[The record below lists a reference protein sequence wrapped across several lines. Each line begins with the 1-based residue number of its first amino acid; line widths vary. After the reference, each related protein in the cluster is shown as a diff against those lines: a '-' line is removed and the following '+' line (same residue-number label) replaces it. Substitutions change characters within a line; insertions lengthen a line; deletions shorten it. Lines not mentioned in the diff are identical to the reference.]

1 MTQAIAKLW
10 QELAEVSASLSC
22 AKDKLTSKLDQV
34 VANVE
39 ETDKTKKAFK
49 DTMFDT
55 RKEAERSKVKIAE
68 VQAIIQG
75 LQMRISEIDL
85 LAAPLSKH
93 ETAQETGHGDKST
106 NIVIEET

>member
-39 ETDKTKKAFK
+39 ETDKQRKPSRILCSTLGKRLKGAKSRLQKCKQLFK
-49 DTMFDT
+49 
-55 RKEAERSKVKIAE
+55 VY
-68 VQAIIQG
+68 Q
-75 LQMRISEIDL
+75 
-85 LAAPLSKH
+85 
-93 ETAQETGHGDKST
+93 
-106 NIVIEET
+106 